1 MEWERT
7 RHGEGL
13 VCREGNDENMEQ
25 VKAKTIVTRT
35 KNDWWFGTNYG
46 MNIYRG
52 CSFGCI
58 YCDSRS
64 DCYRVEDFGRVRVKG
79 EALRI
84 IRDDLRRKKN
94 KGVIHTG
101 AMSDPYTPA
110 EESMKLMRHSLE
122 LINAYRFGVAIAT
135 KNTLVTRD
143 IDVLQDISTRAPVTV
158 SLTITTVDDDLAK
171 KIEPY
176 SPSSSE
182 RFSALKEL
190 ADAGLFCGVLMMPI
204 LPFINDTEE
213 NVLQMVRLAS
223 EAGAKYVY
231 GHMGLTLREGQREF
245 FYDHLDQ
252 NFPGLK
258 EKYMTTYGNKYQAD
272 SPQSRRL
279 YNVFQDEC
287 KRLGL
292 LYKME
297 DITAEYQ
304 KDGFWAQQL
313 SLF

>member
-1 MEWERT
+1 MET
-7 RHGEGL
+7 I
-13 VCREGNDENMEQ
+13 
-25 VKAKTIVTRT
+25 KAKTIVTRT

-46 MNIYRG
+46 MNLYRG

-64 DCYRVEDFGRVRVKG
+64 NCYRVADFGTVRVK
-79 EALRI
+79 EDALRI
-84 IRDDLRRKKN
+84 VRDDLRRKKQ

-110 EESMKLMRHSLE
+110 EKSLKVMGHALE

-135 KNTLVTRD
+135 KSTLVTRD
-143 IDVLQDISTRAPVTV
+143 IPVLQDIAKRAPMTV
-158 SLTITTVDDDLAK
+158 SMTITTVNDELAK

-182 RFSALKEL
+182 RFMALKGL
-190 ADAGLFCGVLMMPI
+190 ANAGIYCGVLMMPI

-213 NVLQMVRLAS
+213 NVLGIVRRAS
-223 EAGAKYVY
+223 EAGAKYVH

-245 FYDHLDQ
+245 FYNHLDQ
-252 NFPGLK
+252 EFPGLK
-258 EKYMTTYGNKYQAD
+258 EKYMATYGNKYQAN
-272 SPQSRRL
+272 SPHSRRL
-279 YNVFQDEC
+279 YKVFQDEC

-297 DITAEYQ
+297 DITKEYQ
-304 KDGFWAQQL
+304 KDGFWAEQL